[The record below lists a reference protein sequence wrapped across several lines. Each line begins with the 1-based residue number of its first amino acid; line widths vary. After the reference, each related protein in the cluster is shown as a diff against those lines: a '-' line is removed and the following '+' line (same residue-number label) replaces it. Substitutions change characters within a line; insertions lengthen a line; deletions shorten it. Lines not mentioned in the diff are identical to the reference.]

1 MLVTYCKAA
10 ETVLQLR
17 EEMVST
23 IIYYWGQQKRLDF
36 RQIETFNWSKS
47 QINLQQ
53 KISLDKEIQLK
64 STTKEDQTQIM
75 YFLLYQEGS

>member
-47 QINLQQ
+47 QINLQN
-53 KISLDKEIQLK
+53 IYP
-64 STTKEDQTQIM
+64 QTQIM